1 MRVLCATL
9 FASTLLAAPLATS
22 QVLDLSTIKCGDFIS
37 SSKENIGIVLA
48 WMNAYYKD
56 EDDPPTIDFAEL
68 GKAGEQ
74 LGAYC
79 AQNPS
84 IGLMTAADKLF
95 DK

>member
-1 MRVLCATL
+1 MRLCTM
-9 FASTLLAAPLATS
+9 LLAALLLAPLPAS
-22 QVLDLSTIKCGDFIS
+22 AQVLDLSTIKCGDFIA
-37 SSKENIGIVLA
+37 SSKENIGVILA

-56 EDDPPTIDFAEL
+56 EDDPPTIDFAEMA
-68 GKAGEQ
+68 KAGEQ

-84 IGLMTAADKLF
+84 IGLITAADKLF